1 MQPLFNCRGPP
12 RVIEDDCLNN
22 ALFVSLYWELCGSV
36 GSQWITILQPWSRR
50 LISLL
55 RQATL
60 PFCLLPLLFKQLVKL
75 NDFKA
80 ALRLQPDNQ
89 RLLWRITTASSA
101 TASATTIIGNAN
113 LKLVYNSSVIII
125 ISGNNIYASFFSEL
139 DEYKLHSAAAE
150 ALSRAQ
156 LLCLHAVVWDG
167 NCFWK
172 RPFFDE
178 VIVFFLP
185 HISLVFTGAF
195 KGKFNATHH
204 QVS

>member
-1 MQPLFNCRGPP
+1 MHAATFLTAGAP

-36 GSQWITILQPWSRR
+36 GSQWITILQPRSRR

-60 PFCLLPLLFKQLVKL
+60 PFCLLPLLFKQLIKL

-80 ALRLQPDNQ
+80 TLQRQPDNQ
-89 RLLWRITTASSA
+89 RLLWRTTTASSA
-101 TASATTIIGNAN
+101 TASATTIMGNAN

-125 ISGNNIYASFFSEL
+125 ISGNNICLAFFLSKR
-139 DEYKLHSAAAE
+139 DEYKLHSAAAK
-150 ALSRAQ
+150 ALSVAQ

-172 RPFFDE
+172 HPFF
-178 VIVFFLP
+178 
-185 HISLVFTGAF
+185 
-195 KGKFNATHH
+195 
-204 QVS
+204 